1 MMIIGIDIDNTIT
14 NTEEKALEYVKK
26 YNPNLIN
33 YNLHNV
39 KLKELARF
47 YKKYLNQIFME
58 VTLKENVKETLENF
72 HKRGYKII
80 FITARSTDLDI
91 SFEEIT
97 KEYLKSNNIIYDKLI
112 MKSSNKGID
121 AERENVDIFIDD
133 KEDNLDS
140 VASKNIECLKFV
152 KQKTNNKYQE
162 FDNWLDIEKYIISR
176 GK

>member
-1 MMIIGIDIDNTIT
+1 MAMMPRAPRTSRFADNTIT

-97 KEYLKSNNIIYDKLI
+97 KEYLKSNIIRNSRTKD
-112 MKSSNKGID
+112 
-121 AERENVDIFIDD
+121 
-133 KEDNLDS
+133 
-140 VASKNIECLKFV
+140 
-152 KQKTNNKYQE
+152 TN
-162 FDNWLDIEKYIISR
+162 
-176 GK
+176 